1 MVGQQLTPAQRAF
14 LVLRY
19 AETDHDLNR
28 VRQEFLERFNR
39 DPPSKQTILRNVAK
53 YREHGTSK
61 NLNQGRSGRP
71 KTARSANNI
80 QRVRESLTHNPRQS
94 SRRNDLANIT
104 KSSFNR
110 IARLDLKFHPY
121 KIQRRHK
128 LIPADY
134 QRRVTFCRW
143 LLARPERFLS
153 MLVIGDEATFK
164 MNGCVSTHTVRYYA
178 SKDNPPRDFVF
189 DVPHNLQKITVWIGM
204 IGNNTII
211 GPHFFRGNVN
221 SGNYLAMLNDE
232 VIPELLR
239 MFGHGRNGSVRRVWW
254 AQDGAPAHRSA
265 AVRDRLQEVFPDRVI
280 GMGHAVEWPPRSPDL
295 TPCDFCLWGYLKQ
308 RVFLPGPPRTIA
320 ELEER
325 IRVEVRSLR
334 RTRIVRRGVH
344 HMAVRA
350 QRCIQLDGHQ
360 VEGRSARE

>member
-94 SRRNDLANIT
+94 SRRNDLGNIT

-110 IARLDLKFHPY
+110 IAWLDLKFHPY
-121 KIQRRHK
+121 KIQRRHE

-178 SKDNPPRDFVF
+178 SRDNSPRDFVF

-232 VIPELLR
+232 QCCVT
-239 MFGHGRNGSVRRVWW
+239 RV
-254 AQDGAPAHRSA
+254 G
-265 AVRDRLQEVFPDRVI
+265 
-280 GMGHAVEWPPRSPDL
+280 
-295 TPCDFCLWGYLKQ
+295 T
-308 RVFLPGPPRTIA
+308 
-320 ELEER
+320 
-325 IRVEVRSLR
+325 
-334 RTRIVRRGVH
+334 RTRVRTRVQFLMTRTRVQFFPLWLGLGLGFWNRDSWLGVES
-344 HMAVRA
+344 
-350 QRCIQLDGHQ
+350 LTSPGSS
-360 VEGRSARE
+360 GSAMLRLFYFIDRYLYCKSIEVVIFAIYVLLGKKCHD